1 MEKDEVFK
9 EHYAKP
15 SDFKFTSKVAGV
27 FDDMVNRSVPFYEEI
42 QRMVAELAADHARE
56 HTNIYDLGCST
67 GTSMILISESVN
79 ETVKFVGVDDSKA
92 MLDKCHAKLD
102 EAGFKH
108 PYDLEL
114 ANLNTHVNIS
124 NA

>member
-42 QRMVAELAADHARE
+42 QRMVAELAADHAQE
-56 HTNIYDLGCST
+56 GTNVYDLGCST
-67 GTSMILISESVN
+67 GTTLILMDQAVTAPI
-79 ETVKFVGVDDSKA
+79 KFVGVDDSSA
-92 MLDKCHAKLD
+92 MLDKCHLKLVD
-102 EAGFKH
+102 TGFQH
-108 PYDLEL
+108 PYDL
-114 ANLNTHVNIS
+114 
-124 NA
+124 